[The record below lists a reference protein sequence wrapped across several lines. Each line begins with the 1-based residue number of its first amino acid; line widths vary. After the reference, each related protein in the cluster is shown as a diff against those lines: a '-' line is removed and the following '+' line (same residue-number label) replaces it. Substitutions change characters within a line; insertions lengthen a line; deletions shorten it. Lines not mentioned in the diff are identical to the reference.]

1 MILKNPVFRHPASG
15 RDDPDLR
22 PKRFRAPDGTVVLA
36 ALACDFGMLYDEA
49 GATLGQTRFA
59 PQDFIVTDPEERVAR
74 IVPEAEFADYVP
86 V

>member
-1 MILKNPVFRHPASG
+1 MILKNPVFHHPAST

-22 PKRFRAPDGTVVLA
+22 PKQFRAPDGAIVLA
-36 ALACDFGMLYDEA
+36 ALACDFGVLYDEA
-49 GATLGQTRFA
+49 GGTLGETRFA

-74 IVPEAEFADYVP
+74 IVPEAEFDGYVP